1 MGLTTLFAL
10 RRPLDVYLR
19 GYLAATALHSAL
31 QGILLLVVPV
41 TSYLYGF
48 EWYAGR
54 IFQLVFALLYA
65 CDISSFRRRII
76 VGGFVSVVFSFNQLP
91 NIWFNWLAFGYSFLL
106 LSLGL
111 SLVEESPII
120 GLYWIAM
127 GAWQYAFFHL
137 SMRPDSLV
145 WQLNS
150 WLPSAISIAA
160 FLSISLSGTPQFRLP
175 VRPCRT

>member
-1 MGLTTLFAL
+1 VGLTALFAL

-54 IFQLVFALLYA
+54 IFQLVFALLYL
-65 CDISSFRRRII
+65 CDYSTLKRRMV
-76 VGGFVSVVFSFNQLP
+76 VGAVVSVAFGFSP
-91 NIWFNWLAFGYSFLL
+91 IPTVWYNWLAFVYSFLL
-106 LSLGL
+106 LSLGF
-111 SLVEESPII
+111 SVVEESPII

-127 GAWQYAFFHL
+127 GAWQYAFFNL

-160 FLSISLSGTPQFRLP
+160 FLSIRLSGTPQFRLQG
-175 VRPCRT
+175 RPCRT